1 MALGDFHPF
10 AEKGLH
16 ERGGGGG
23 GKEGRR
29 ARENVS
35 GDELVNGSTF
45 KPAAIFRYEN
55 MKAISVPVSRNAI

>member
-16 ERGGGGG
+16 ERGG